1 MSVVADIAE
10 SWRHPSRVMRRHL
23 ARGRSEPFAF
33 SLLMVF
39 LLVAF
44 IAYWPAAARV
54 AALDPGKPIEAQLLP
69 FAMGGLAAIP
79 MLYLLAALGAGVA
92 RALGGRGG
100 WYGGRMALFWS
111 LVVSSP
117 LVLLS
122 GLVAGLIGP
131 GPQQTALNI
140 VSGLCFLVFWA
151 INLKEAGQGDAA

>member
-23 ARGRSEPFAF
+23 ARGRSEPFVF

-54 AALDPGKPIEAQLLP
+54 AAFDPGKPVAAQLLP

-100 WYGGRMALFWS
+100 WYGGRMALFWA

-131 GPQQTALNI
+131 GPQQTALNL
-140 VSGLCFLVFWA
+140 VSGLCFLTFWA

>member
-10 SWRHPSRVMRRHL
+10 SWRHPARVMRRHL

-54 AALDPGKPIEAQLLP
+54 AALDPGKPVAAQLLP

-79 MLYLLAALGAGVA
+79 MLYLLAAFGAGVA
-92 RALGGRGG
+92 RVLGGRGG
-100 WYGGRMALFWS
+100 WYGGRMALFWA

-131 GPQQTALNI
+131 GLQQTALNL
-140 VSGLCFLVFWA
+140 VSGLAFLVFWA
-151 INLKEAGQGDAA
+151 ITLKEAGQGDAA